1 MFQYIEIFSF
11 KMGTFPF
18 FVGLGL
24 FSLVLSVYR
33 QIKCKGMCLHDE
45 NHIMQA
51 LPVMV
56 IFGVVCAYIT
66 DVLLRGGIKGFYEPT
81 RYGFTF
87 LGWLSGCILFLAV
100 YSKICKIDFT
110 FLLNL
115 ILPNFAVA
123 QAWGRIGCFTGG
135 CCYGIPSR
143 FGFCYPEGSLAYTQ
157 YGNVSIFPVQLLES
171 LWLFFLFLFLLLK
184 IKFPYRAG
192 CYLLMMSFGRF
203 ILEYFRADDRGDI
216 GGISL
221 FSPSQLIACFWLIF
235 GVVLLYNAQ
244 NKERR
249 SVLWKIKQ

>member
-1 MFQYIEIFSF
+1 MFPYIEIFSF
-11 KMGTFPF
+11 KMGSFPL

-24 FSLVLSVYR
+24 FSLVFSVYR
-33 QIKCKGMCLHDE
+33 QIRSKGVCLRDE
-45 NHIMQA
+45 NYIMQA
-51 LPVMV
+51 LPLMAV
-56 IFGVVCAYIT
+56 FGVVCAYIT

-100 YSKICKIDFT
+100 YSKIRKIDFK

-115 ILPNFAVA
+115 ILPNFAIA
-123 QAWGRIGCFTGG
+123 QAWGRIGCFAGG

-143 FGFCYPEGSLAYTQ
+143 LGFCYPEGSLAYTQ

-171 LWLFFLFLFLLLK
+171 LWLILLFLLLLLK
-184 IKFPYRAG
+184 IKFPYRGA
-192 CYLLMMSFGRF
+192 CYLLLMSLGRF
-203 ILEYFRADDRGDI
+203 LLEYFRADDRGDI

-235 GVVLLYNAQ
+235 GIVLFYITHKTKYKGA
-244 NKERR
+244 
-249 SVLWKIKQ
+249 V